1 MKPDYNKELL
11 VDEFLAA
18 CAKLYKLREDTNL
31 HGDSERRFT
40 DRSLAGRKMDDAWY
54 RLQHYLRE
62 HDVDLRMVATP
73 PTTQQPR

>member
-18 CAKLYKLREDTNL
+18 CAKMYKAREDTNL

-40 DRSLAGRKMDDAWY
+40 DRVTAGRDVDKAWY
-54 RLQHYLRE
+54 RLQYYINK
-62 HDVDLRMVATP
+62 P
-73 PTTQQPR
+73 